1 MLGFWFGVR
10 IESLALVNF
19 FIKHS
24 GSFIRKIMKDIRLTV
39 KRNLE
44 DVLKEIEFKEK
55 EQIIPEQ
62 IMPNL
67 RRLIHEWQEEVR
79 VYKKK

>member
-1 MLGFWFGVR
+1 
-10 IESLALVNF
+10 
-19 FIKHS
+19 
-24 GSFIRKIMKDIRLTV
+24 MKDIRLTV